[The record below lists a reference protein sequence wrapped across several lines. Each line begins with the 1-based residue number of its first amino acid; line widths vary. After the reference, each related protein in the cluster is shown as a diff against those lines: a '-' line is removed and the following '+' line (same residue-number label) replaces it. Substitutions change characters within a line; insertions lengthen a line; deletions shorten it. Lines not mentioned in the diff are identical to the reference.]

1 MPFGNSPIQA
11 LVSVPGHLMSDNYIA
26 PEPVERRFNL
36 LDEYDFSEEKLQDTI
51 GIKPPKMT
59 S

>member
-1 MPFGNSPIQA
+1 
-11 LVSVPGHLMSDNYIA
+11 MSDNYIA